1 VARVAPLGKDQ
12 IPQMNSRAAPWTIP
26 VSLGIDPQHSAA
38 RQPPV
43 TLAVWK
49 DAAFLHYRAANIL
62 LQVTVGLFRCG
73 LLPASALAAALR
85 LASRLKDRGA
95 YFHAQVRWRRLRAR
109 L

>member
-1 VARVAPLGKDQ
+1 
-12 IPQMNSRAAPWTIP
+12 MTSRAAPWSAP
-26 VSLGIDPQHSAA
+26 ASAPIDPRDPFAL
-38 RQPPV
+38 QPPP

-62 LQVTVGLFRCG
+62 LQVTVWLFGRG
-73 LLPASALAAALR
+73 LLPMFALSAALR
-85 LASRLKDRGA
+85 LAGRLKDRGA